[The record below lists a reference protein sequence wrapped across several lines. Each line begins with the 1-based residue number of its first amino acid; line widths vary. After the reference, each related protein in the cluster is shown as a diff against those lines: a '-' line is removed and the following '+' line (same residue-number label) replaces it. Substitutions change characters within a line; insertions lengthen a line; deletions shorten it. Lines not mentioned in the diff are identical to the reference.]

1 VIKFSVNQWYET
13 PFLKFKLVKNDKPR
27 DIEVDNIVVTL
38 NTIDQTV
45 NDIKNSL
52 TVEFDQ
58 ELNTLMVISKSGYN
72 LNGTVNFLNQ
82 SIEELIKKRQ
92 EDKSIVDKNTVEFI
106 KDNLDK
112 AKIKL
117 DSSSTSLKCC

>member
-1 VIKFSVNQWYET
+1 
-13 PFLKFKLVKNDKPR
+13 
-27 DIEVDNIVVTL
+27 
-38 NTIDQTV
+38 
-45 NDIKNSL
+45 
-52 TVEFDQ
+52 
-58 ELNTLMVISKSGYN
+58 MVISKSGYN

-117 DSSSTSLKCC
+117 DSSSTSLNAVKTSEKIIDEKGNVNEVLEQIKSLEEKKADILTKVNALNSIKNSVSRNIDNMIFL